1 VKKRFLTYAYQRN
14 FQFPVNNP
22 LMSIKGILCVVFFI
36 VSTTRP
42 SVAQDKIYLAS
53 STKQGKITAIS
64 AATIT
69 YRPTSEKSQLIN
81 IPISN
86 VVLMINDKGG
96 WLTPTQL
103 NFEDEKTKETI
114 NEFLT
119 QDNPSYAEDR
129 IYSIDGIRI
138 DGKILDEDDKSITA
152 VVNNVTKQIPKNAVL
167 AILYRNGRH
176 VIFGTITDARD
187 ALVKARPATA
197 KPVAISTGQKDN
209 QNHSSKTAI
218 IENGTDNAAV
228 TEPLTFEAVAGNV
241 NKSEF
246 EAKASQKTNQ
256 FSAYLKIL
264 CDKSAPQDE
273 RNKAINLA
281 LDLFVNEDAIVQT
294 SSITTGSIDS
304 LKIKRYLLKV
314 KMLNYDKIELD
325 WTNVSYVTDVRL
337 APDNTWRGTITF
349 EQTFK
354 GYRDGQVVYK
364 DITTKKAEVIMKA
377 YTKNVE
383 GQRVSDWDVLLGDIG
398 VKWTE
403 KATN

>member
-1 VKKRFLTYAYQRN
+1 
-14 FQFPVNNP
+14 
-22 LMSIKGILCVVFFI
+22 
-36 VSTTRP
+36 
-42 SVAQDKIYLAS
+42 VAQDKIYLAS

>member
-1 VKKRFLTYAYQRN
+1 
-14 FQFPVNNP
+14 
-22 LMSIKGILCVVFFI
+22 M
-36 VSTTRP
+36 
-42 SVAQDKIYLAS
+42 
-53 STKQGKITAIS
+53 
-64 AATIT
+64 
-69 YRPTSEKSQLIN
+69 
-81 IPISN
+81 
-86 VVLMINDKGG
+86 
-96 WLTPTQL
+96 
-103 NFEDEKTKETI
+103 
-114 NEFLT
+114 
-119 QDNPSYAEDR
+119 
-129 IYSIDGIRI
+129 
-138 DGKILDEDDKSITA
+138 
-152 VVNNVTKQIPKNAVL
+152 L